1 MPDAPPL
8 DLLALG
14 RISVDLYAQEP
25 GASFLQPQTFM
36 KSIGGSPTN
45 VAVAAARLGLQSA
58 IVTAVGADPLG
69 EYALTKLK
77 ALGVHT
83 RHVTTRNNG
92 RTPVVLIA
100 LDNPAEPTD
109 HRGGSSTRL
118 APALIARRTTAP
130 PRSSAAI
137 STPVPGART

>member
-1 MPDAPPL
+1 MPDTPPL

-25 GASFLQPQTFM
+25 GASFLQPQTFV

-45 VAVAAARLGLQSA
+45 V
-58 IVTAVGADPLG
+58 AVGADPLG

-83 RHVTTRNNG
+83 HHVTTRNNG
-92 RTPVVLIA
+92 RTPVVLVA
-100 LDNPAEPTD
+100 LDNPAEPTNHGRD
-109 HRGGSSTRL
+109 RPRGWHPPSSSDVRL
-118 APALIARRTTAP
+118 RHPDRQPRSAP
-130 PRSSAAI
+130 PCQVLEPELLTSC
-137 STPVPGART
+137 P